1 MERAMR
7 ALYKGVFGAACVVAV
22 TAMTASS
29 ASAFIVCNKDGAC
42 WRVQKRYHYRPEFGL
57 TVRPDSW
64 KWGPS
69 ENYRWREPGQGPGYW
84 RSGVWMDLDED

>member
-1 MERAMR
+1 MR
-7 ALYKGVFGAACVVAV
+7 ALYKGVFGAACAVAL

-29 ASAFIVCNKDGAC
+29 ASAYVVCNEDGDC
-42 WRVQKRYHYRPEFGL
+42 WHVEKRYHYRPEFGV

-64 KWGPS
+64 SWGPG
-69 ENYRWREPGQGPGYW
+69 ENYRWREHEGPGYW